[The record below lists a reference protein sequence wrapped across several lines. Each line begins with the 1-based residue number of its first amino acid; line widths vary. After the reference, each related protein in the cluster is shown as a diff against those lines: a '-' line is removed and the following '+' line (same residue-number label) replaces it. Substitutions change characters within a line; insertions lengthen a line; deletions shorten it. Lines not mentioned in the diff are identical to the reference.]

1 VQPKPVSPAAAALFT
16 QLWDAVCG
24 YCVQAAAEAPADV
37 PRRVTAG
44 AIELLRKQNSAHG
57 LFALPAFAA
66 APPERLAQLLD
77 SVLMVSTYSSLM
89 HIRTV

>member
-1 VQPKPVSPAAAALFT
+1 
-16 QLWDAVCG
+16 
-24 YCVQAAAEAPADV
+24 V

-44 AIELLRKQNSAHG
+44 AIELLRKQNSAHS

-77 SVLMVSTYSSLM
+77 SVLMVSVHSNTT
-89 HIRTV
+89 TVCIVSIANSWW